1 MRQGPAFFLTGQSDA
16 QVSKAESGFA
26 LTGLI
31 TCIVLFLG
39 YLMYQVRYVRLVD
52 ELRYHYG
59 INSNHHYVAYRLF
72 LRFHSSIDDFVGLGG
87 VCMCFFFS
95 HFDFPASGEAV
106 VTGFVPSPPGSGLQF
121 LSRIGFSNPI
131 AISSRF
137 FIECC

>member
-1 MRQGPAFFLTGQSDA
+1 MIL
-16 QVSKAESGFA
+16 SGWA
-26 LTGLI
+26 
-31 TCIVLFLG
+31 
-39 YLMYQVRYVRLVD
+39 
-52 ELRYHYG
+52 
-59 INSNHHYVAYRLF
+59 
-72 LRFHSSIDDFVGLGG
+72 
-87 VCMCFFFS
+87 VCVCVFFFS